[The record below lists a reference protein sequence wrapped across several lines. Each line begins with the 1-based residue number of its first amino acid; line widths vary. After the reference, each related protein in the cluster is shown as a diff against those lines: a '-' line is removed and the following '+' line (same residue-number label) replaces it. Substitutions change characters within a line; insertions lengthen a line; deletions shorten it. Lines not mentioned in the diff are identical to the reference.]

1 MKHPKPFIR
10 ILIFL
15 AVLLVPAIL
24 WGITGLFGLNKYLD
38 YDTNEKRNKHELAED
53 LSLGNLTSELEAYY
67 NDRVPFR
74 SVFLSVNR
82 GINTAVDFPYDKGIE
97 PLLLAISRMGKDDP
111 RKADKPS
118 QSDSVPSESS
128 RAPGNDP
135 TKDANASDTA
145 TPSGESPSD
154 AHVHDFQVVSH
165 REPDY
170 ENYGYTLYRCSCG
183 EEKEEYAEKL
193 IDDSYFPY
201 KQDETGKVVLG
212 RNNWYFI
219 SGDMGDYVGYN
230 MPSEEELSDYA
241 AAVQALSDSCAAKGK
256 PFFTLCLPDK
266 SRVYSEYMP
275 TVNNKAVDNWRLKT
289 LNEYIHANTNAKF
302 YYLYDE
308 LMAEKKYNQLY
319 YRTDSHW
326 NSYGVLVGMNV
337 FHKVLGQPLI
347 DRNAVAT
354 EVRTYTGDLT
364 TMMSIREDEDSV
376 FFNYKP
382 EVTATVQN
390 SPNDS
395 FRYFFDG
402 YAEYISDAPDKR
414 TMVVV
419 GDSFMFLPM
428 DYLCKDFAHTYF
440 VHRSFL
446 ETFPADIIKNADI
459 LVYSFVERNCNGS
472 FGCLSGLQYLND
484 LMK

>member
-1 MKHPKPFIR
+1 MKHPKPFTR

-24 WGITGLFGLNKYLD
+24 WGMTGLFGLNKYLD

-53 LSLGNLTSELEAYY
+53 LSVGNLTSELEAYY

-74 SVFLSVNR
+74 SVLLSVNR

-97 PLLLAISRMGKDDP
+97 PLLLAISKNGQ
-111 RKADKPS
+111 DKPKQADQPS
-118 QSDSVPSESS
+118 RTDPAASESS
-128 RAPGNDP
+128 LAPGNDP
-135 TKDANASDTA
+135 TKDAGASNTA
-145 TPSGESPSD
+145 APSGESASE
-154 AHVHDFQVVSH
+154 AHTHDFQIVSH
-165 REPDY
+165 SEPDY

-183 EEKEEYAEKL
+183 EEKEEFAEKL

-201 KQDETGKVVLG
+201 KRDETGKVVLG
-212 RNNWYFI
+212 RNDWYFI
-219 SGDMGDYVGYN
+219 FDDMEDYVGAN
-230 MPSEEELSDYA
+230 LPSEEELQGYA
-241 AAVQALSDSCAAKGK
+241 ATIQSLSDRCEAKGK
-256 PFFTLCLPDK
+256 TFFTLCLPDK

-275 TVNNKAVDNWRLKT
+275 TVNNKAVDNWRLKI
-289 LNEYIHANTNAKF
+289 LDEYINANTTAKF

-308 LMAEKKYNQLY
+308 LMAEKKYNHLLY

-326 NSYGVLVGMNV
+326 CSYGVLVGMNV
-337 FHKVLGQPLI
+337 FHEALGQPLI
-347 DRNAVAT
+347 DRNAVET
-354 EVRTYTGDLT
+354 EVRPYTTDLMT
-364 TMMSIREDEDSV
+364 AMSISKDEESI

-390 SPNDS
+390 SPKDPM
-395 FRYFFDG
+395 RYFYSG
-402 YAEYISDAPDKR
+402 YAEYVSDAADQR

-428 DYLCKDFAHTYF
+428 DYLSKDFAHTYF
-440 VHRSFL
+440 IHKNFL

-459 LVYSFVERNCNGS
+459 IVYSFVERNCKQ
-472 FGCLSGLQYLND
+472 GCLKGLQYLND
-484 LMK
+484 LMQ